1 MNTTIAVSTIETQ
14 ARQWAEFARQFAT
27 FDAESKAR
35 QAITCTLHLRAHG
48 LVLPTKLRRV
58 MPFQEA
64 LSTLQ
69 QAGAAYRRLYLK
81 PSGRGAGAGL
91 VAFYGAEPLGFLSNR
106 HRAWIEGL
114 PPEGRAYLHLYVS
127 SVTGGTEAKP
137 SRGCNI
143 LIAGVAEALAAIGQ
157 SA

>member
-14 ARQWAEFARQFAT
+14 ARQWAEFVRQFT
-27 FDAESKAR
+27 SFDAEAKAR
-35 QAITCTLHLRAHG
+35 QAVTCTLHLRAHA

-64 LSTLQ
+64 LSTLK
-69 QAGAAYRRLYLK
+69 QAGASYRRLYLK

-106 HRAWIEGL
+106 HRAWVEGMT
-114 PPEGRAYLHLYVS
+114 PEGRAHLHLYVS
-127 SVTGGTEAKP
+127 AVTGGTEAKP

-143 LIAGVAEALAAIGQ
+143 LIAGVAEALDTIGQ
-157 SA
+157 QA